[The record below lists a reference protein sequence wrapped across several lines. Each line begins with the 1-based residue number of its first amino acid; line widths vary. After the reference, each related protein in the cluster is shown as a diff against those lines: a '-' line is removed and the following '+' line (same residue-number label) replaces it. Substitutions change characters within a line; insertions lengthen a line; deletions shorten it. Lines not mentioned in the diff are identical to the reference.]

1 MKRSWINNLI
11 VYLFMLLGLAVAGY
25 ICYTATTSVPK
36 HEVGTPYHVT
46 SQAALTCITV
56 LFSS

>member
-36 HEVGTPYHVT
+36 HEVDTPSRHIT
-46 SQAALTCITV
+46 DISNMITV